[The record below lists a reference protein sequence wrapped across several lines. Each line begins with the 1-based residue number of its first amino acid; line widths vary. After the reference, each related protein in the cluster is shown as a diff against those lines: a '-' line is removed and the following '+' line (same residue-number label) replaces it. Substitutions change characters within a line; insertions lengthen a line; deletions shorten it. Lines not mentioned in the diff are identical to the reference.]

1 MKKKLLSFFA
11 LAVIGVLA
19 YAATQATQTSRRA
32 EGTEVTFDYVAAGVA
47 GETLTKVNLNF
58 QVNMG
63 EGKEDRTDRNF
74 RGYKDYAGTN
84 LPAECQVA
92 IGEEQKVDENGL
104 IVAQNRYLAVYGLH
118 TGDKVSVYYT
128 GVPEGKT
135 PTYCPGTSVDT
146 KAKIGSTEL
155 VPTESAIASG
165 DVIEITK
172 AGSKNYIVMSVFAGM
187 RITKVVIKKAALYD
201 ITIADGIE
209 NGTVKTSVAKAAAG
223 DEVTVTA
230 TPAEFYQLEAI
241 TVKDADDAD
250 VTVTDGKFTMP
261 AKAVT
266 VSATFTIDSSVETY
280 DYVAAG
286 VAGETLTK
294 VNLNFQVNMGEGKE
308 DRTDRNFRG
317 YKDYAGT
324 NLPAECQVAIGEE
337 QKVDENGLIVA
348 QNRYLA
354 VYGLH
359 TGDKVS
365 VYYTGV
371 PEGKTPTYCP
381 GTSVDTK
388 AKIGSTELVPTESA
402 IASGD
407 VIEIT
412 KAGSKNYIVM
422 SVFAGMRI
430 TKVVIKKAAL
440 YDITIADGIENG
452 TVKTSVAKAA
462 AGDEVTVTATPA
474 EGYGLKAITVT
485 GVNTNLSVEVTD
497 GKFIMPADDVTV
509 NATFVAI
516 PKFYIFGDVTETGW
530 NAVTTEMTF
539 NVEAQAYE
547 YEFEATKDVWFAFS
561 DTEFAVTDGN
571 WETVNAARYS
581 LGGTEPTIG
590 TAQDLVKGVDSSIK
604 LSAGTWKVSVS
615 ADMKTLTITG
625 EATPPTPV
633 TVDKLYIMGTGTPKG
648 WVGTTELTF
657 NETAQAFEYEATVT
671 TEDTYLTFGDA
682 EFTSWDD
689 FNGKHRY
696 APGEGNTEAVLDAEV
711 QLVLVNDGNVLLK
724 TPGTYKISVT
734 KDLKMTIT
742 TGGTGINGIYVDGEA
757 ADIFSD
763 GKPVYNLS
771 GQRVFKGYKGVVIKN
786 GKKVVIK

>member
-1 MKKKLLSFFA
+1 MPADDVTVNATFKDTRTLFDFVAS
-11 LAVIGVLA
+11 G
-19 YAATQATQTSRRA
+19 AA
-32 EGTEVTFDYVAAGVA
+32 E
-47 GETLTKVNLNF
+47 ETLTKVNLNF

-63 EGKEDRTDRNF
+63 EGKEDRTNRDF
-74 RGYKDYAGTN
+74 RGYKDYAGTI

-92 IGEEQKVDENGL
+92 LGEEMKVDAQGL
-104 IVAQNRYLAVYGLH
+104 IVNQNRYFAVYGLH
-118 TGDKVSVYYT
+118 TGDKVTILYS
-128 GVPEGKT
+128 GVPEGKQ
-135 PTYCPGTSVDT
+135 PAYSVGTSVDT
-146 KAKIGSTEL
+146 NAKIGEAAL
-155 VPTESAIASG
+155 VSPTSAINSG

-172 AGSKNYIVMSVFAGM
+172 AGSKNYIIMSVFSGM
-187 RITKVVIKKAALYD
+187 RIEKVYIQKAALY
-201 ITIADGIE
+201 
-209 NGTVKTSVAKAAAG
+209 NV
-223 DEVTVTA
+223 
-230 TPAEFYQLEAI
+230 
-241 TVKDADDAD
+241 
-250 VTVTDGKFTMP
+250 
-261 AKAVT
+261 
-266 VSATFTIDSSVETY
+266 
-280 DYVAAG
+280 
-286 VAGETLTK
+286 
-294 VNLNFQVNMGEGKE
+294 
-308 DRTDRNFRG
+308 
-317 YKDYAGT
+317 
-324 NLPAECQVAIGEE
+324 
-337 QKVDENGLIVA
+337 
-348 QNRYLA
+348 
-354 VYGLH
+354 
-359 TGDKVS
+359 
-365 VYYTGV
+365 
-371 PEGKTPTYCP
+371 
-381 GTSVDTK
+381 TK
-388 AKIGSTELVPTESA
+388 AENIVNGDIKLSA
-402 IASGD
+402 A
-407 VIEIT
+407 T
-412 KAGSKNYIVM
+412 
-422 SVFAGMRI
+422 
-430 TKVVIKKAAL
+430 
-440 YDITIADGIENG
+440 
-452 TVKTSVAKAA
+452 AA

-474 EGYGLKAITVT
+474 EGCELEAITVT

-571 WETVNAARYS
+571 WEAVNAARYS

-625 EATPPTPV
+625 EVTPPTPV

-648 WVGTTELTF
+648 WEGTTELTF

-696 APGEGNTEAVLDAEV
+696 APGEGNTEAVVDAEV

-771 GQRVFKGYKGVVIKN
+771 GQRVFKGYKGIVIKN
-786 GKKVVIK
+786 GRKIVVK